1 MKKIFISHKDVASKQ
16 AILIK
21 KEFQKY
27 NIDAYL
33 DVLDSNIIDDGEIL
47 TKHIRKQLND
57 CTDIIV
63 LISKETK
70 KSWWVP
76 FEVGMSAQINM
87 PTVIFL
93 KDDALLPDYLSYW
106 PILKTERDMEKYVIA
121 QKKTKEQLP
130 KEIDYWFENTQNKRS
145 IETELFY
152 ENLKKELR

>member
-1 MKKIFISHKDVASKQ
+1 
-16 AILIK
+16 
-21 KEFQKY
+21 
-27 NIDAYL
+27 
-33 DVLDSNIIDDGEIL
+33 
-47 TKHIRKQLND
+47 
-57 CTDIIV
+57 
-63 LISKETK
+63 
-70 KSWWVP
+70 
-76 FEVGMSAQINM
+76 M

-106 PILKTERDMEKYVIA
+106 PILKTERDIEKYVIA